1 MPDPIEVLMTVPLP
15 DQLVSQIREISNRL
29 KITILRA
36 RRVEEI
42 PADIWARTEILY
54 TDRVLPSPEQA
65 PKQNWIQLH
74 YAGLDQVSN
83 APILQK
89 PDIVVTTLS
98 GVAATQIAEYAVM
111 TMLALGHH
119 LPDLLANQRKSEWP
133 EDRWE
138 RFSPV
143 ELRGSTVG
151 IVGYGSIGRQIARLL
166 QDFGAT
172 VLATK
177 RNAMHPED
185 TGFTPEGQGD
195 PGGDM
200 VNRLYPPQALRPMLK
215 ECDFAVVTLPL
226 TGETLHIIGQGELES
241 LKPSAYL
248 VNISRGGVIDQ
259 TALINALK
267 DRKFAGAALDVFTE
281 EPLPADNPLW
291 KMPNVIL
298 TPHIS
303 GVTQYYDER
312 AMSLFTENLHR
323 YLSGLPL
330 YNRFDP
336 QKGY

>member
-1 MPDPIEVLMTVPLP
+1 MPEPIEVLMTVPMP
-15 DQLVSQIREISNRL
+15 DELISQVKEISNRL
-29 KITILRA
+29 KITVLRA
-36 RRVEEI
+36 RRAEEV
-42 PADIWARTEILY
+42 PADVWARTEILY

-65 PKQNWIQLH
+65 PKLRWIQLH
-74 YAGLDQVSN
+74 YAGLDHVSA

-98 GVAATQIAEYAVM
+98 GVASSQIAEYALM
-111 TMLALGHH
+111 MILALGHH
-119 LPDLLANQRKSEWP
+119 LPDLLNNQRKSEWP
-133 EDRWE
+133 EDRWD

-143 ELRGSTVG
+143 ELRGSIVG

-185 TGFTPEGQGD
+185 TGFTLEGQGD
-195 PGGDM
+195 PGGDL
-200 VNRLYPPQALRPMLK
+200 VNRLYPSQALRSMLK
-215 ECDFAVVTLPL
+215 ECDFVVVTLPL
-226 TGETLHIIGQGELES
+226 TGETLHIIGAGELES

-259 TALINALK
+259 NALINALK
-267 DRKFAGAALDVFTE
+267 EHKFAGAALDVFTE
-281 EPLPADNPLW
+281 EPLPPDNPLW
-291 KMPNVIL
+291 KMPNVMI

-303 GVTQYYDER
+303 GNTRFYDER
-312 AMSLFTENLHR
+312 AVLLFTENLQR
-323 YLSGLPL
+323 YLAGLPL

>member
-1 MPDPIEVLMTVPLP
+1 MPEPIEVLMTVPMP
-15 DQLVSQIREISNRL
+15 DELVAQINEISNRL
-29 KITILRA
+29 KVTVLRA
-36 RRVEEI
+36 RRAEEV
-42 PADIWARTEILY
+42 PADVWARTEILY

-65 PKQNWIQLH
+65 PKLRWIQLH
-74 YAGLDQVSN
+74 YAGMDHVAA

-89 PDIVVTTLS
+89 PDVVVTTLS
-98 GVAATQIAEYAVM
+98 GVAASQIAEYALM
-111 TMLALGHH
+111 MLLALGHH
-119 LPDLLANQRKSEWP
+119 LPDLINNQRKAEWP

-185 TGFTPEGQGD
+185 NGFTLEGQGD
-195 PGGDM
+195 PGGDL
-200 VNRLYPPQALRPMLK
+200 VNRLYPSQALRSMLK
-215 ECDFAVVTLPL
+215 ECDFVVVTLPL
-226 TGETLHIIGQGELES
+226 TGETLHIIGAGELES
-241 LKPSAYL
+241 LKSSAYL

-259 TALINALK
+259 NALISALK
-267 DRKFAGAALDVFTE
+267 EHQFAGAALDVFTE
-281 EPLPADNPLW
+281 EPLPPDNPLW
-291 KMPNVIL
+291 KMPNVII

-303 GVTQYYDER
+303 GNTRFYDER
-312 AMSLFTENLHR
+312 AVLLFTENLHR
-323 YLSGLPL
+323 YLAGLPL